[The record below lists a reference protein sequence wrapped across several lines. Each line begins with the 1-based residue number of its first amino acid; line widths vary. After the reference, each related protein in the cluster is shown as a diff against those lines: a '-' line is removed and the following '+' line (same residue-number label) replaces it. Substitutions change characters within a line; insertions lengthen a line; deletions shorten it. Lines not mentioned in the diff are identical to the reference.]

1 VPRPSLSRTWQPNS
15 AWSGDVYSLGG
26 MKNMADSVR
35 TADLSLSEDLL
46 QEIKKRVV
54 YSFAPEKVILF
65 GSYAER
71 RATPESDVDL
81 LVVMERPLSRKERQA
96 RIRGLFRDV
105 PLPVQV
111 ITISKQEFEETR
123 DVIGGIAYPAA
134 KYGSV
139 IYEKP

>member
-1 VPRPSLSRTWQPNS
+1 
-15 AWSGDVYSLGG
+15 
-26 MKNMADSVR
+26 MA
-35 TADLSLSEDLL
+35 AEM
-46 QEIKKRVV
+46 IKLPEELETRIRD
-54 YSFAPEKVILF
+54 ALEPLHPEKVILF
-65 GSYAER
+65 GSYAEK
-71 RATPESDVDL
+71 RATSESDVDL
-81 LVVMERPLSRKERQA
+81 LVVTGRPVSRKERQA

-111 ITISKQEFEETR
+111 ITISRQEFEETR